1 MKSKIKRNV
10 KGLPTS
16 KLWLSL
22 QSGPFLR
29 REAYSRRQKLFPPR
43 EKLQQKHRLSSSA
56 ARYKPTSLTAEG
68 FQQRNRDLALYGKN
82 QFCIRYQKT
91 GMAHTLNVNHA
102 MIRGEP
108 IISISALK
116 VPLCRQRFLRNCP
129 LYLSHSDRMEKK
141 IPVPDKVQQEAQMIS
156 AHGSKSILLLCL
168 MGLMTITFVICGMTA
183 EKRAKIKF
191 YEKKYSK
198 TLSYIQ
204 EKNQKELSII
214 SGY

>member
-1 MKSKIKRNV
+1 MDLKNV
-10 KGLPTS
+10 QKALPMS
-16 KLWLSL
+16 KLWPSL
-22 QSGPFLR
+22 QSARYLQQG
-29 REAYSRRQKLFPPR
+29 AYSRHQRLFPSR
-43 EKLQQKHRLSSSA
+43 KKLQREIKLNNSA
-56 ARYKPTSLTAEG
+56 AHFKPISLIAEDTRP
-68 FQQRNRDLALYGKN
+68 QNRGSQPYGKN